1 MNKMAKNTD
10 AKVISI
16 IDEYTLV
23 LNKGKKDNMTI
34 GDTYYVYYLGNEDII
49 DEDTKENLGKIEY
62 IIGKGQIVHIQE
74 NMSQLRSIT
83 KEVVKKKK
91 IIRTTMPI
99 TFMDK
104 EEEIIEPEENLLP
117 FKEPAIGYLARKY

>member
-1 MNKMAKNTD
+1 MAKNSE

-23 LNKGKKDNMTI
+23 LNKGKKDNVI
-34 GDTYYVYYLGNEDII
+34 VGDTYYVFYLGTDDII

-62 IIGKGQIVHIQE
+62 IIGKGQITHIQD
-74 NMSQLRSIT
+74 NMSQLKSIT

-91 IIRTTMPI
+91 IIRTTSQI
-99 TFMDK
+99 SFMDK
-104 EEEIIEPEENLLP
+104 EEEIIEPEENLVP
-117 FKEPAIGYLARKY
+117 FKDPSVGYYARKY